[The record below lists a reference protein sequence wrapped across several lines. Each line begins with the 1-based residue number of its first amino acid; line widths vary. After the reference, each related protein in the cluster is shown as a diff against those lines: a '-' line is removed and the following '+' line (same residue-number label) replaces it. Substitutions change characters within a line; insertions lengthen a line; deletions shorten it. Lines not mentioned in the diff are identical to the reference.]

1 MNTDEGIS
9 FYFVGDLTAVPD
21 RFVNRKMKDDNGI
34 EKPVVEME
42 FMTEKPVEDV
52 LYKYLTTA

>member
-1 MNTDEGIS
+1 
-9 FYFVGDLTAVPD
+9 VGDLTAVPD